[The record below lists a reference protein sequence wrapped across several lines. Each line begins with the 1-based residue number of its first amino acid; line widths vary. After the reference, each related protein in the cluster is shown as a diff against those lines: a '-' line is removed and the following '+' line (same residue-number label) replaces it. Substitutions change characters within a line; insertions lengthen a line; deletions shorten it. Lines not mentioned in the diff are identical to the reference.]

1 MPELLQ
7 AALLAATALTSA
19 VWIGMARRGYG
30 EPDQPALFC
39 ALLAFSLAAGTG
51 ACAVARLAFGLD
63 TLEAERWLRQ
73 ATLSLG
79 LPLVGVVALTLG
91 RRWIWM
97 STDLGA
103 HRHRPLRLFRIGAPI
118 RLERTLRTCAGP
130 DQCIAGC
137 LCRPV
142 AVARTPASQRWR
154 GWRCTDVGSAA
165 LERTRNRAQPAQ
177 CLRATLAGAGLPTHR
192 LVAAQFAGESSRRN
206 SRARIIARRAP
217 SKPL

>member
-1 MPELLQ
+1 MSELLQ
-7 AALLAATALTSA
+7 ATLLAATALTSA

-91 RRWIWM
+91 RKWIW
-97 STDLGA
+97 SRPTWGRVVIGLCAFSDLPRQFGWSA
-103 HRHRPLRLFRIGAPI
+103 PYALALGRI
-118 RLERTLRTCAGP
+118 
-130 DQCIAGC
+130 
-137 LCRPV
+137 
-142 AVARTPASQRWR
+142 
-154 GWRCTDVGSAA
+154 
-165 LERTRNRAQPAQ
+165 
-177 CLRATLAGAGLPTHR
+177 
-192 LVAAQFAGESSRRN
+192 
-206 SRARIIARRAP
+206 
-217 SKPL
+217 

>member
-1 MPELLQ
+1 MLELLQ

-39 ALLAFSLAAGTG
+39 ALLAFSLAAGAG

-91 RRWIWM
+91 RKWIW
-97 STDLGA
+97 SRPTWGRIVIGLCAFFELARQFDWSAPYALALGLISA
-103 HRHRPLRLFRIGAPI
+103 SLVVYAGLLQWPARL
-118 RLERTLRTCAGP
+118 
-130 DQCIAGC
+130 Q
-137 LCRPV
+137 
-142 AVARTPASQRWR
+142 AS
-154 GWRCTDVGSAA
+154 
-165 LERTRNRAQPAQ
+165 
-177 CLRATLAGAGLPTHR
+177 AGAAGGALMLALQPWSGLAIGPNPFSAYEQ
-192 LVAAQFAGESSRRN
+192 LLLALACPL
-206 SRARIIARRAP
+206 IAWLLLNLPGNLREGIREPA
-217 SKPL
+217 

>member
-1 MPELLQ
+1 MLELLQ

-39 ALLAFSLAAGTG
+39 ALLAFSLAAGAG

-91 RRWIWM
+91 RKWIW
-97 STDLGA
+97 SRPTWGRTVIGLCAFFELARQFDWSAPYALALGLISA
-103 HRHRPLRLFRIGAPI
+103 SLVVYAGLLQWPARL
-118 RLERTLRTCAGP
+118 
-130 DQCIAGC
+130 Q
-137 LCRPV
+137 
-142 AVARTPASQRWR
+142 AS
-154 GWRCTDVGSAA
+154 
-165 LERTRNRAQPAQ
+165 
-177 CLRATLAGAGLPTHR
+177 AGAAGGALMLAQQSWSGLAIGPNP
-192 LVAAQFAGESSRRN
+192 LSAYEQLLLALACPL
-206 SRARIIARRAP
+206 IAWLLLNLPGNLREGIREPA
-217 SKPL
+217 